1 MTIKILDKAL
11 HILKNENEEVEK
23 KDIPAQFDKF
33 ICDVV
38 EFINTNKNVRLYQVR
53 DYNLQVVE
61 TVLNIANSYIENAEV
76 SNEEY
81 DKNAKKLIKE
91 ENIAQRRI
99 ERLNKTIKKGSLIQA
114 MLLNEEDGHYA
125 FLIAKIENKIFYD
138 ENTLDIHSGIDG
150 ENNKLWK
157 SCLFKFEKN
166 EDNKL
171 DITEIKI
178 YSDNG
183 AKYWWDTFLE
193 VEPISNDE
201 KNTKKAFDS
210 VDKLLASE
218 LKKISEQ
225 DYFTLRNSL
234 IGHFRNK
241 DFFDYQ
247 EMINSVFANY
257 EPEKINKEIYDE
269 TLRKMKDLPEIKGF
283 DSQFSV
289 VKKIVTNKI
298 KRVYNIN
305 TGIQLN
311 VVDYIENLKDTIK
324 SYEEDGQKYLKIK
337 IKETDEKNN
346 ELYETFL

>member
-1 MTIKILDKAL
+1 MAIKILNKAL
-11 HILKNENEEVEK
+11 HILKNEREEVEK
-23 KDIPAQFDKF
+23 KEIPVQFDNF
-33 ICDVV
+33 ICEVI
-38 EFINTNKNVRLYQVR
+38 EFINKNQNVRLYEVR

-61 TVLNIANSYIENAEV
+61 TVLNIVNSYIEDAKV
-76 SNEEY
+76 SDDEY
-81 DKNAKKLIKE
+81 DKNAKKLIME
-91 ENIAQRRI
+91 ENIAQRKI
-99 ERLNKTIKKGSLIQA
+99 ERLNKTIKKGSLFQA
-114 MLLNEEDGHYA
+114 VILNEEEGHYG

-157 SCLFKFEKN
+157 SCLFKLEKN
-166 EDNKL
+166 EDNQL

-193 VEPISNDE
+193 LEPTSNDE
-201 KNTKKAFDS
+201 KNTKDVFES
-210 VDKLLASE
+210 VDKLLASK
-218 LKKISEQ
+218 LKTISEQ
-225 DYFTLRNSL
+225 DYFTLRNSMT
-234 IGHFRNK
+234 GHFRSK

-247 EMINSVFANY
+247 EMINTVFANY

-269 TLRKMKDLPEIKGF
+269 ILKKMKELPEKKGF

-289 VKKIVTNKI
+289 VKKVVTNKI

-337 IKETDEKNN
+337 IKEEDEKNN
-346 ELYETFL
+346 ELYKTFL

>member
-1 MTIKILDKAL
+1 MTIKILNKAL

-23 KDIPAQFDKF
+23 KDIPVQFDNF

-38 EFINTNKNVRLYQVR
+38 EFINTNKNVRLYKVR

-61 TVLNIANSYIENAEV
+61 TVLNIAKSYIENAEV
-76 SNEEY
+76 ASDEY
-81 DKNAKKLIKE
+81 DKNAKKLIME
-91 ENIAQRRI
+91 ENIAQRKI
-99 ERLNKTIKKGSLIQA
+99 ERLNKSIKKGSLIQA
-114 MLLNEEDGHYA
+114 ILLNEEEGYYG

-166 EDNKL
+166 ESNKL

-201 KNTKKAFDS
+201 KNTKKAFES
-210 VDKLLASE
+210 IDKLLASE
-218 LKKISEQ
+218 IKKISEQ

-269 TLRKMKDLPEIKGF
+269 TLKKMKDLPEIKGF

-337 IKETDEKNN
+337 IKEIDEKNN